1 MYHNVSR
8 RKSKDSRS
16 NINSKDKK
24 KVFYRDKMAELM
36 KPGEYVKQEYKYVTY
51 TTADPNKIPISKEEQ
66 LKRNR

>member
-36 KPGEYVKQEYKYVTY
+36 KPGEYVKQEYKYATY
-51 TTADPNKIPISKEEQ
+51 TTADQNKMPISKEEQ